1 MVRLAE
7 QRGNGCLATFKFNK
21 LLGKIKEVYLVT
33 TLENRLNVA
42 IHNFEDNEIQVEMG
56 AFKLVS
62 IEVVFA

>member
-7 QRGNGCLATFKFNK
+7 QRGNGCLATLKFNK

-33 TLENRLNVA
+33 TLENRINAEILR
-42 IHNFEDNEIQVEMG
+42 FEENEIQVEMG

-62 IEVVFA
+62 VEIVFA

>member
-7 QRGNGCLATFKFNK
+7 QRGNGCLANLKFNK

-33 TLENRLNVA
+33 TLENR
-42 IHNFEDNEIQVEMG
+42 IHAEILRFEENEIQVEMG

-62 IEVVFA
+62 VEIVFA